1 MTETTRAAPTLE
13 TARLILRPFRE
24 SDLEP
29 IAAAAT
35 DPETV
40 RFVGGKPATREETWR
55 KLATMPGM
63 WALFGFGYWI
73 VERAGDGAV
82 LGQAGF
88 ADFKRDMAPSIEGLP
103 EMGWSFARHAWG
115 QGYASEAGAVAL
127 EWADRNLADGEIV
140 AIIDADNHASIRV
153 AEKLGFDR
161 REAAVYRDEPILIF
175 RRRSRLSGGG

>member
-1 MTETTRAAPTLE
+1 MRAAPTLE
-13 TARLILRPFRE
+13 TARLTLRPFRE

-73 VERAGDGAV
+73 VERKGDGIV
-82 LGQAGF
+82 IGQAGF
-88 ADFKRDMAPSIEGLP
+88 ADFKRDMTPSIEGLP
-103 EMGWSFARHAWG
+103 EMGWSFERGVWG
-115 QGYASEAGAVAL
+115 LGYASEAGKAALAWADVAL
-127 EWADRNLADGEIV
+127 AGREIV
-140 AIIDADNHASIRV
+140 AIIDAANLASVRV
-153 AEKLGFDR
+153 AEKLGFAR
-161 REAAVYRDEPILIF
+161 REEGAYRGAPILVF
-175 RRRSRLSGGG
+175 RRP

>member
-1 MTETTRAAPTLE
+1 MRAAPTLE
-13 TARLILRPFRE
+13 TARLTLRPFRE

-73 VERAGDGAV
+73 VERKGDGIV
-82 LGQAGF
+82 IGQAGF
-88 ADFKRDMAPSIEGLP
+88 ADFKRDMTPSIEGLL

-115 QGYASEAGAVAL
+115 QGYASEAGAATL
-127 EWADRNLADGEIV
+127 AWADRTLPGREIV
-140 AIIDADNHASIRV
+140 AIIDADNGASIRV

-161 REAAVYRDEPILIF
+161 REAAVYRDAQIQIF
-175 RRRSRLSGGG
+175 RRPVRLSGDC